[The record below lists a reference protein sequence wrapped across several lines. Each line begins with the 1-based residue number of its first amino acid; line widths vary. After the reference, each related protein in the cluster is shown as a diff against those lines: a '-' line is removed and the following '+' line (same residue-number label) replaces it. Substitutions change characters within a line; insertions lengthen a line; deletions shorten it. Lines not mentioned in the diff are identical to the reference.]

1 MERTTERKRST
12 NLSDE
17 QKTAVIVDI
26 PSTGRRLPPFRANES
41 LVDDAFSSSDQN
53 AGIVSSSRSSDR
65 LQPRL
70 SWTPPAFFTRDY
82 SNARSQICI
91 VDTDS
96 LQQYL
101 QKDLD
106 MDYMDSIV
114 KYLWWA
120 SSSLQPIALHKYYL
134 GGCSI
139 ALTDTHDEHEVQK
152 HRTVLIKP
160 LPEYLLSH
168 SVWDSYL
175 CKDDKLYACAIGLLR
190 SHLLLIRTQVDL
202 IVAHENSVVP
212 KEITWQQ
219 WSSFSRA
226 ALPNCH
232 LESCNH
238 RYWYGLLD
246 EVRLTWIWRLSPET
260 FSISGWNRFT
270 TSQFNSSAYIQEK
283 TKWLLGALIYITI
296 VLTAMQVGL
305 ATDRLG
311 SNVAF
316 VRASSGFTIFSIMAP
331 LVILLGVIMT
341 VLLQKLRVFIAKFN
355 FYYGDRARP

>member
-1 MERTTERKRST
+1 MERTIERKRST
-12 NLSDE
+12 DPSDE

-26 PSTGRRLPPFRANES
+26 PSTGRRLPPFRPNES
-41 LVDDAFSSSDQN
+41 LVDDAFSSSDQD

-65 LQPRL
+65 LPPRL
-70 SWTPPAFFTRDY
+70 SWTPPACFTRDY
-82 SNARSQICI
+82 SNVRSDICI
-91 VDTDS
+91 IDATN
-96 LQQYL
+96 LQEYL

-120 SSSLQPIALHKYYL
+120 SSSLYPIALHKYYL

-139 ALTDTHDEHEVQK
+139 VLTDTHDEHEVQK
-152 HRTVLIKP
+152 HQTVLIKP
-160 LPEYLLSH
+160 LPEYMLSH

-175 CKDDKLYACAIGLLR
+175 CKDDKLYARAIGLLR
-190 SHLLLIRTQVDL
+190 SHLLLIRSHLDL
-202 IVAHENSVVP
+202 IVAHENSVIP

-226 ALPNCH
+226 ALPNCD

-260 FSISGWNRFT
+260 FSISGWTRFT
-270 TSQFNSSAYIQEK
+270 TSQFSSATYIQEN
-283 TKWLLGALIYITI
+283 TRWLLGVLIYITI

-305 ATDRLG
+305 ATDRL
-311 SNVAF
+311 SSSVAF

-331 LVILLGVIMT
+331 LVILLGVIMI
-341 VLLQKLRVFIAKFN
+341 VLLQELSWLIFRFKI
-355 FYYGDRARP
+355 YYGDRARP